1 MRARGEFPPPKPWL
15 KVLANVLSSA
25 PAGKVGKRTEPKAPE
40 RWELSYD
47 TLAVAAAACGV
58 EATEDEIE
66 RQVEDTLAWRQRE
79 SLRLGRPHHIMM
91 RPDKI
96 AELLDITDE
105 IRREAEAWNLGSIG
119 GSPEQ
124 RREARRQRQRISDE
138 RRRRDAGVGP
148 RPKSSL
154 EQAAPWQSE
163 NISRATWFRRRRER
177 AEAADETAASAP
189 NKGSET
195 GETAA
200 RETEKIT
207 PNQEP

>member
-195 GETAA
+195 GETCRA
-200 RETEKIT
+200 
-207 PNQEP
+207 